1 MRSNNKI
8 IKKNLIKNI
17 TPNMINMIV
26 EFVLQ
31 KFKLEKLFL
40 KIKNLILQITLLIIK
55 IKSNQIED

>member
-17 TPNMINMIV
+17 TPNMINMIE

-40 KIKNLILQITLLIIK
+40 KIKNLILLIILKITK
-55 IKSNQIED
+55 IKNNKIED